1 MTKWKRLRRRKER
14 KRTEELRGS
23 KAEEKPE
30 EQTFRLKQER
40 ERVEFEKQLAL
51 TESEKTSGN
60 IQYSQETEKLDNT
73 KNSKPTTILAQIPRY
88 AYLLAIFALLSGVFF
103 PLITPG
109 IPFDHVI
116 QGVATLFLG
125 LAGGIL
131 LFKATTSDNRRGILI
146 AIGFALITICLV
158 LVYHIKETFTSLY
171 F

>member
-1 MTKWKRLRRRKER
+1 MTKWKRLRKLREK
-14 KRTEELRGS
+14 KRFEAEVLRP
-23 KAEEKPE
+23 KAEGEEVKQTEPEKISE
-30 EQTFRLKQER
+30 NIQQSQEI
-40 ERVEFEKQLAL
+40 EKL
-51 TESEKTSGN
+51 ESTKTS
-60 IQYSQETEKLDNT
+60 NT
-73 KNSKPTTILAQIPRY
+73 TTILAQIPRY

-146 AIGFALITICLV
+146 AIGFALIAICLV
-158 LVYHIKETFTSLY
+158 SIYHIQEAFSSLY
-171 F
+171 S

>member
-1 MTKWKRLRRRKER
+1 MTKWKRLRKLREK
-14 KRTEELRGS
+14 KRFEAEVLRP
-23 KAEEKPE
+23 KAEVGEVK
-30 EQTFRLKQER
+30 QTEP
-40 ERVEFEKQLAL
+40 
-51 TESEKTSGN
+51 EKTSEN
-60 IQYSQETEKLDNT
+60 IQQSQEIEKLDNT

-131 LFKATTSDNRRGILI
+131 LFKAITSDNSRKILI
-146 AIGFALITICLV
+146 VIGFALITICLV
-158 LVYHIKETFTSLY
+158 LIYHIQKSFSSLY

>member
-1 MTKWKRLRRRKER
+1 MTKWKRLRKLREK
-14 KRTEELRGS
+14 KRFEAEVLRP
-23 KAEEKPE
+23 KAEGEEVKQTEPEKIS
-30 EQTFRLKQER
+30 K
-40 ERVEFEKQLAL
+40 
-51 TESEKTSGN
+51 N
-60 IQYSQETEKLDNT
+60 IQQSQEIEKLDNT

-109 IPFDHVI
+109 IPFDYVI

-146 AIGFALITICLV
+146 AIGFALIAICLV
-158 LVYHIKETFTSLY
+158 LIYHIQETFSSLY